1 MNSRTMKIPGPDH
14 PIRITRTLGQV
25 GVRVGGR
32 LVADSRRALSLAEAA
47 YPVVQYLPLADVA
60 PALLTPSAHRTWCPY
75 KGECRYYDLT
85 VDGERL
91 TDVAWAYDDAFE
103 AVAAIRGH
111 VAFYTDRV
119 DLRIEPL

>member
-1 MNSRTMKIPGPDH
+1 MFG
-14 PIRITRTLGQV
+14 
-25 GVRVGGR
+25 
-32 LVADSRRALSLAEAA
+32 SLEACIHSI
-47 YPVVQYLPLADVA
+47 L
-60 PALLTPSAHRTWCPY
+60 ALLTPSAPRTWCPY

-91 TDVAWAYDDAFE
+91 TNVAWAYDDAFE